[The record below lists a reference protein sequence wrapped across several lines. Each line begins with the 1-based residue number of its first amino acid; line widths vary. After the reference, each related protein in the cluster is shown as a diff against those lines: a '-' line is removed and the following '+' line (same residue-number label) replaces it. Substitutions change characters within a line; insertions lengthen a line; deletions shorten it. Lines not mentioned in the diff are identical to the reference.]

1 MNILLNLWVHAIYN
15 DPTIPGSESGPV
27 VYYCNN
33 TCNPITNYQSLSDR
47 WELSKVSICRLKKL
61 EEKEMITLLNFK
73 GKHGSV
79 IYLNNYLSVMFN
91 TSDVLIDREEI
102 AMNMKLPLQIPD
114 TAAEACVPK

>member
-1 MNILLNLWVHAIYN
+1 
-15 DPTIPGSESGPV
+15 
-27 VYYCNN
+27 
-33 TCNPITNYQSLSDR
+33 
-47 WELSKVSICRLKKL
+47 
-61 EEKEMITLLNFK
+61 MITLLNFK